1 MTVSRL
7 GSYELRR
14 QRDHH
19 PLLLTDRR
27 LDRSFP
33 PPRIHSSPDIT
44 YTLIC
49 GKIPISTE
57 LKCFREFD
65 VENRT
70 EGNAGMLTASLP
82 LSVGH

>member
-1 MTVSRL
+1 M
-7 GSYELRR
+7 
-14 QRDHH
+14 
-19 PLLLTDRR
+19 
-27 LDRSFP
+27 
-33 PPRIHSSPDIT
+33 HSSPDIT

-82 LSVGH
+82 LSVGHRCLLMAHCRLGGPPQCASAEWCEADVTGHLHLVGC